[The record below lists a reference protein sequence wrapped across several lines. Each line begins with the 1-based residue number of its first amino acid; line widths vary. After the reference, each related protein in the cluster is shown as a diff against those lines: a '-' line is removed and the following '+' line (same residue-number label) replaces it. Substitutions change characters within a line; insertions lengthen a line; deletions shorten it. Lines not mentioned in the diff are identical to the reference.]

1 MLSVTRIFR
10 LGIRFAAWVTPH
22 VKEWHRQ
29 RHLNR
34 VEGQRH
40 LQSRNWSE
48 AEKHLALALAERR
61 HSATR
66 RLELLLDLEKA
77 QLRQHKL
84 AEAEETVR
92 TAIDLAVQTKDPS
105 MHSRALDAL
114 VDVQLEQ
121 GKYAEAEKTT
131 GEIARLE
138 SARPKPDRA
147 RLAKCSHKLGTAL
160 LKSERPAEAMEA
172 FQRAAE
178 LSEQAFGAEHVETA
192 NSFSELGM
200 LYRQKGD
207 HAEAQRCLRRA
218 LQVHR
223 AASGHDSHE
232 ATQAL
237 FQLAASLEESGD
249 LQCAAG
255 EYERVLAL
263 KERQV
268 GGNREETAEAQV
280 HLAALYLNAGR
291 SSAAR
296 ELLTSA
302 IAVLERKGGQR
313 LALALETLA
322 CVEEQV
328 GRPADAKRWR
338 EQAATLAAN
347 GVV

>member
-10 LGIRFAAWVTPH
+10 LAIRFATWVTPH
-22 VKEWHRQ
+22 VQEWHRQ
-29 RHLNR
+29 RHFNR

-40 LQSRNWSE
+40 LQSRNWPE
-48 AEKHLALALAERR
+48 AEKHLVLALAERR
-61 HSATR
+61 HSAKR

-77 QLRQHKL
+77 QVPQHKL
-84 AEAEETVR
+84 AEAEQTVR
-92 TAIDLAVQTKDPS
+92 TAIGLAAQTKVHS
-105 MHSRALDAL
+105 MQSRALDAL

-121 GKYAEAEKTT
+121 GKYADAEKTT

-138 SARPKPDRA
+138 SAQPKPDSA

-160 LKSERPAEAMEA
+160 LKSERRAEAMEA
-172 FQRAAE
+172 FQRAAQ

-192 NSFSELGM
+192 KSFSELGM
-200 LYRQKGD
+200 LCRQKGD

-218 LQVHR
+218 LQAHR

-237 FQLAASLEESGD
+237 FHLASSLEESGN
-249 LQCAAG
+249 LEGAVE

-280 HLAALYLNAGR
+280 HLAALYLHAGR

-302 IAVLERKGGQR
+302 IAVLERKGGQPA
-313 LALALETLA
+313 ALALETLA

-328 GRPADAKRWR
+328 GRSADAKRWR
-338 EQAATLAAN
+338 EKAVTMAAN
-347 GVV
+347 HSS